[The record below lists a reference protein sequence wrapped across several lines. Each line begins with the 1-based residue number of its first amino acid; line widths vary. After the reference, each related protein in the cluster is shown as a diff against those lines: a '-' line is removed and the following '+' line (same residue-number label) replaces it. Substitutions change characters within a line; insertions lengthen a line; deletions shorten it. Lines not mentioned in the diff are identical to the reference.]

1 MGLWGGGGGAFPV
14 PLLVAGSARHRPIPA
29 QQEGAPLSPALGFVA
44 PPGSEQ
50 DVSLLEETI
59 RNSS

>member
-1 MGLWGGGGGAFPV
+1 MLSGWGSGAFPSPCSWQGV
-14 PLLVAGSARHRPIPA
+14 LGIAPLLLCRKGPRA
-29 QQEGAPLSPALGFVA
+29 PALGFVA